1 MSDRFDLPEALQFR
15 PRWWWDPV
23 PEWIFRHL
31 EREELLELA
40 VVQVEFQ
47 RGLLD
52 LQVKAAD
59 RALELLQRQPK

>member
-1 MSDRFDLPEALQFR
+1 MSERFELPEALQFR

-23 PEWIFRHL
+23 PDWIVRHL

-40 VVQVEFQ
+40 VIQVELH
-47 RGLLD
+47 RGTLE
-52 LQVKAAD
+52 LQLKSTE